1 MDTDP
6 ITPETPETP
15 ETAGSKPI
23 DLDYLRHEF
32 NRFREELSAVKNKL
46 SGQASET
53 VGQFNDYLHSDD
65 AAARL
70 KALEKQLEELGGKL
84 KGSSQQAAARME
96 SKVVERPLASV
107 AIAFGV
113 GLLVSQ
119 FFRRS

>member
-6 ITPETPETP
+6 ITPEAPEPT
-15 ETAGSKPI
+15 GSKPI

-32 NRFREELSAVKNKL
+32 NRFREELSAVKSKL

-84 KGSSQQAAARME
+84 KGSSKEAAAQLE
-96 SKVVERPLASV
+96 AKVVERPLASV

-119 FFRRS
+119 LLRRS